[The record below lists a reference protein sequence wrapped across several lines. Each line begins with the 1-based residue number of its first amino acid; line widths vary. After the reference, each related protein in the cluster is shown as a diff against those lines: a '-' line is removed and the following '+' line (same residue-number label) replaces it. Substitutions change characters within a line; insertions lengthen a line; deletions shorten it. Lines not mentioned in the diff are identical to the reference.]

1 MKQPS
6 TFKRDTMAQKAY
18 LLLGTNEGERQTN
31 LAKAI
36 ELINKWAGK
45 VIAQSSV
52 YETAPWG
59 KTDQASF
66 LNMAISIETDLP
78 PLVLLE
84 HLKDIEKQVGRVSTE
99 KWGPRVIDIDI
110 LFYGDEVVQVPE
122 LQVPHPYLPVRRF
135 ALLPMAQI
143 AGGLVHPVL
152 RRTVSEL
159 LEECPDGSEV
169 VILPS

>member
-1 MKQPS
+1 
-6 TFKRDTMAQKAY
+6 MAQNIY
-18 LLLGTNEGERQTN
+18 LLLGTNEGDRHAN

-36 ELINKWAGK
+36 ELIAKWAGK
-45 VIAQSSV
+45 VSAQSSI

-66 LNMAISIETDLP
+66 LNMAISITTDLP
-78 PLVLLE
+78 PLILLE

-99 KWGPRVIDIDI
+99 KWGPRVMDIDI
-110 LFYGDEVVQVPE
+110 LFYRDEIIQEPE

-135 ALLPMAQI
+135 ALLPMAEI

-152 RRTVSEL
+152 KKTLAKL

-169 VILPS
+169 VIV